1 MKNLCKVDG
10 NNRVASGTLVMHV
23 RLCCDSEVKVLHKSK
38 GGGVEGV
45 LAEIW
50 RDMFTHNPVNEVTAL
65 LVSSAVLER
74 ALGDVYMLKGP
85 APCPSMLKDLL
96 VTEQLKEILGEHVM
110 CILRLVM
117 GPPTSLNLR
126 NVAWHGFPFPGEI
139 PARCIWFLIL
149 LVPSIG
155 RVLEERLV
163 PVLML
168 HREPVVFPR
177 TKLITEV
184 DILSS
189 KDLIEAVKDTQ
200 FSSWDTRMFWTNI
213 TSLYTQERYGECTA
227 LLLYYLEQ
235 GLRLVFA
242 TANNCENRI
251 LTAEA
256 TTLYTTF
263 DENKCVTILHEDI
276 KSYSV
281 QFHRISLL
289 KKEISTFFKKA
300 SETDSMILLQPDLSE
315 RKPNDP
321 FQSTDE
327 VSSLEAK
334 LRDIVAMQQFA
345 TNRQQQMTLKQ
356 LRSRQR
362 ENFKK
367 FLARFW
373 KSVLKLCEN
382 LRTFTH
388 HDKNKWTEGE
398 ELNKAVTA
406 LHGDIKSYRVQFHRI
421 SLLKKE
427 YCDLHNLKS
436 TVDEILQEK
445 IHTLYRNS
453 KCTIIAVGAIFWKSV
468 MQICENLRTFTRHDK
483 NKWTEGAELVYQLYD
498 CIRSNLKQCFD

>member
-1 MKNLCKVDG
+1 MDGISLTLPVVETCLSSYVNNLITKLAFTEACDDNALNEGFLDFKYICSMLSG
-10 NNRVASGTLVMHV
+10 NAEDEPSVYFPACVTSLAPILTSVENLVGKIGPQNFLDTYLPYV
-23 RLCCDSEVKVLHKSK
+23 SWTGKQQ
-38 GGGVEGV
+38 V

-65 LVSSAVLER
+65 LVSSAVIER

-184 DILSS
+184 DTLYS
-189 KDLIEAVKDTQ
+189 KDLIEAVKDTK

-327 VSSLEAK
+327 ASSLEAK
-334 LRDIVAMQQFA
+334 LRDIVAVFDGHWAYVGSKCFQYCDLHHLKSTVDEILQQKIHTLYRNSKGSNCDIENEVLTLLDHIVDECLQVITQMQQFA

-367 FLARFW
+367 FLAR
-373 KSVLKLCEN
+373 
-382 LRTFTH
+382 
-388 HDKNKWTEGE
+388 
-398 ELNKAVTA
+398 
-406 LHGDIKSYRVQFHRI
+406 
-421 SLLKKE
+421 
-427 YCDLHNLKS
+427 
-436 TVDEILQEK
+436 
-445 IHTLYRNS
+445 
-453 KCTIIAVGAIFWKSV
+453 
-468 MQICENLRTFTRHDK
+468 
-483 NKWTEGAELVYQLYD
+483 
-498 CIRSNLKQCFD
+498 

>member
-1 MKNLCKVDG
+1 MDGISLTLPVVETCLSSYVNNLITKLAFTEACDDNALNEGFLDFKYICSMLSG
-10 NNRVASGTLVMHV
+10 NAEDEPSVYFPACVTSLAPILTSVENLVGKIGPQNFLDTYLPYV
-23 RLCCDSEVKVLHKSK
+23 SWTGKQQ
-38 GGGVEGV
+38 V

-263 DENKCVTILHEDI
+263 DEMLDPFLPDGSENRLRMVIGEEILNKCVTILHEDI

-289 KKEISTFFKKA
+289 KKEKA

-327 VSSLEAK
+327 ASSLEAK
-334 LRDIVAMQQFA
+334 LRDIVA
-345 TNRQQQMTLKQ
+345 
-356 LRSRQR
+356 
-362 ENFKK
+362 
-367 FLARFW
+367 
-373 KSVLKLCEN
+373 
-382 LRTFTH
+382 
-388 HDKNKWTEGE
+388 
-398 ELNKAVTA
+398 
-406 LHGDIKSYRVQFHRI
+406 
-421 SLLKKE
+421 
-427 YCDLHNLKS
+427 
-436 TVDEILQEK
+436 ILEV
-445 IHTLYRNS
+445 
-453 KCTIIAVGAIFWKSV
+453 C
-468 MQICENLRTFTRHDK
+468 
-483 NKWTEGAELVYQLYD
+483 AEVV
-498 CIRSNLKQCFD
+498 

>member
-1 MKNLCKVDG
+1 MFDQGTEDGVLYSDWMLKNISWMDSLTLPVVKTCLSSYVNNLITQLAVTEACDDSALNEGFLDFKYICSMLPG
-10 NNRVASGTLVMHV
+10 NAEDEPSVYFPVCVTSLAPILTSVENLVGKIGPQNF
-23 RLCCDSEVKVLHKSK
+23 LDTYLPY
-38 GGGVEGV
+38 V

-50 RDMFTHNPVNEVTAL
+50 RDMFTHNPVDEVTAV
-65 LVSSAVLER
+65 LVTSSVLER

-139 PARCIWFLIL
+139 PA
-149 LVPSIG
+149 
-155 RVLEERLV
+155 
-163 PVLML
+163 
-168 HREPVVFPR
+168 
-177 TKLITEV
+177 
-184 DILSS
+184 
-189 KDLIEAVKDTQ
+189 
-200 FSSWDTRMFWTNI
+200 
-213 TSLYTQERYGECTA
+213 RYGECTA

-289 KKEISTFFKKA
+289 KKEISTFFKKE
-300 SETDSMILLQPDLSE
+300 SETDSMILLQLDLSE

-327 VSSLEAK
+327 ASSLEAK
-334 LRDIVAMQQFA
+334 LRDIVAVFDGHWAYVGSKCFQ
-345 TNRQQQMTLKQ
+345 
-356 LRSRQR
+356 
-362 ENFKK
+362 
-367 FLARFW
+367 
-373 KSVLKLCEN
+373 
-382 LRTFTH
+382 
-388 HDKNKWTEGE
+388 
-398 ELNKAVTA
+398 
-406 LHGDIKSYRVQFHRI
+406 
-421 SLLKKE
+421 
-427 YCDLHNLKS
+427 YCDLHHLKS
-436 TVDEILQEK
+436 TVDEILQQK

-453 KCTIIAVGAIFWKSV
+453 KVNY
-468 MQICENLRTFTRHDK
+468 ICVI
-483 NKWTEGAELVYQLYD
+483 LV
-498 CIRSNLKQCFD
+498 